1 MEAGFNWL
9 HHIPAEQAALFLLDV
24 CDITLVCGRMFD
36 VHRRHANLPAF
47 GGILPL
53 SGRIPAIPRGIDEIP
68 LFKTILCVTESS
80 KVAHLLS
87 LNGLSSSKCAKTC
100 GQPGLWPRTP
110 LGQLTTFPPDRLVS
124 WLVSRP
130 VTIPHLRQC
139 VWHLELGQSLEYLAP
154 RTDPS
159 FSFREVGMS
168 DIEI

>member
-53 SGRIPAIPRGIDEIP
+53 FGRIPAIPHRINEIP

-80 KVAHLLS
+80 KIAHLLS
-87 LNGLSSSKCAKTC
+87 PNGLFQAQNVPKHVVSQGSA
-100 GQPGLWPRTP
+100 PG
-110 LGQLTTFPPDRLVS
+110 
-124 WLVSRP
+124 
-130 VTIPHLRQC
+130 PHSGSLQC
-139 VWHLELGQSLEYLAP
+139 SP
-154 RTDPS
+154 
-159 FSFREVGMS
+159 
-168 DIEI
+168 